1 MTLQSDLAE
10 DFERNTRLLARHL
23 DGLSHADTLIRP
35 NGTGNC
41 INYILGHMLLCR
53 LEMLE
58 MLGQPAT
65 VSGET
70 LARYGN
76 DVEPVGPDSTDIHSL
91 EQLKEW
97 WGSVDEQFSAAIQNA
112 SDETMLGI
120 INTGRREMPLHRRL
134 HFYFFHEAFHLGQF
148 EILRHLA
155 GKTESLI

>member
-1 MTLQSDLAE
+1 MSIQTDLVE
-10 DFERNTRLLARHL
+10 DYSRNSRLLLKHL
-23 DGLSHADTLIRP
+23 DGLNHADTLIRP

-53 LEMLE
+53 LEMLD

-65 VSGET
+65 VNAET

-76 DVEPVGPDSTDIHSL
+76 DVEPIGPESTDIHPL

-112 SDETMLGI
+112 SDETMQGI
-120 INTGRREMPLHRRL
+120 INTGRREMLLHRRL
-134 HFYFFHEAFHLGQF
+134 HFYFFHESFHLGQL

-155 GKTESLI
+155 GKTEALI